1 MHMKIEILLA
11 NDCADSGRQDADAD
25 ADDNH
30 YHMWMVEKGSELGLE
45 VFAFLGFLCLSSVRW
60 LCSESKA
67 LGNIMKAAIE
77 VAVESRASSLV
88 LATAAN
94 YHNPYQRLHLAA

>member
-1 MHMKIEILLA
+1 
-11 NDCADSGRQDADAD
+11 
-25 ADDNH
+25 
-30 YHMWMVEKGSELGLE
+30 MVEKGSELGLE

-94 YHNPYQRLHLAA
+94 YHISIPTPPPTYHLQMYLIPNL